1 MAMSDTTIKRL
12 VNGDQIRIDPFDESR
27 LTPAGYDLGVD
38 KDISLNPG
46 ERKLVATLERVE
58 LPPNLLGIL
67 HLRSSFAR
75 EGLLASLALV
85 DPGFKGQLT
94 VSLLNAGKGFVKMIR
109 GERFLQLTF
118 IGLSTGAER
127 PYNGQYQE
135 SFGVVESKRKAQ
147 P

>member
-12 VNGDQIRIDPFDESR
+12 VDSDQVRIDPFDESR
-27 LTPAGYDLGVD
+27 LTAAGYDLGAD
-38 KDISLNPG
+38 QDISLDAG

-85 DPGFKGQLT
+85 DPGFRGQLT
-94 VSLLNAGKGFVKMIR
+94 VSLLNAGKDSVKMMR

-127 PYNGQYQE
+127 PYKGHYQE
-135 SFGVVESKRKAQ
+135 SFGVVESKREIR